1 MTVDDARAL
10 VRRGLGEGGQ
20 RPIVFVV
27 PGPLTTRT
35 GGYIY
40 DARIVEGLRGRGA
53 RVDVV
58 ELTECSA
65 CPTEEGRRSAAL
77 ALSRVDDDAVVVIDG
92 LALPGLADVV
102 EREANRL
109 DIVALVHLPVA
120 AGIELDDVVAEQIRE
135 HERRALR
142 ATRRIIVTSP
152 ATIPMLE
159 RYNLPS
165 ESISVVEPGTDR
177 ATMARGSGG
186 SEVHLLCVA
195 TVNSGKGHEILLR
208 ALAPVPARNWV
219 LTCAGSLTRDP
230 AAVERVQRVIVEL
243 GLADRVRLAGE
254 LDAGAISACYD
265 EADVLVLATLQETY
279 GMAVAEAIAHG
290 LPVVSTMT
298 GAIPSLVETTAG
310 ILVPPGDADA
320 LSAAMIRMITD
331 ADLRATL
338 AEGARRM
345 SARLPTWEDACEK
358 FAAALQT
365 VRDE

>member
-10 VRRGLGEGGQ
+10 VRRSLGEGGQ

-40 DARIVEGLRGRGA
+40 DKRMVEGLRGRGA
-53 RVDVV
+53 RVEVV
-58 ELTECSA
+58 EA
-65 CPTEEGRRSAAL
+65 SAAL
-77 ALSRVDDDAVVVIDG
+77 ALSRVDDGTVVVIDG
-92 LALPGLADVV
+92 LALPGLAAIL

-109 DIVALVHLPVA
+109 KIVALVHLPVA
-120 AGIELDDVVAEQIRE
+120 AGIELDGAVAEQIRE
-135 HERRALR
+135 QEGRALR

-159 RYNLPS
+159 SYNLPS
-165 ESISVVEPGTDR
+165 GSISVVEPGTDR
-177 ATMARGSGG
+177 ATMANGSGG

-195 TVNSGKGHEILLR
+195 TVNGGKGHEILLR
-208 ALAPVPARNWV
+208 ALARVPARNWM
-219 LTCAGSLTRDP
+219 LTCAGSLTRDQ
-230 AAVERVQRVIVEL
+230 AAVERVQRVITEL

-254 LDAGAISACYD
+254 LDASAIEHCYNT
-265 EADVLVLATLQETY
+265 ADVFVLATLQETY
-279 GMAVAEAIAHG
+279 GMAVAEALAHG
-290 LPVVSTMT
+290 VPVVSTMT
-298 GAIPSLVETTAG
+298 GAIPSIVGTTAG

-320 LSAAMIRMITD
+320 LSAAMTRMIRD

-338 AEGARRM
+338 AEGARRR
-345 SARLPTWEDACEK
+345 SEHLPTWEDACDR